1 MKFNRVQLIA
11 IQQLAEEKLEV
22 LNSLF
27 SLEEEIINYLEARGE
42 STEEPNKRLDAIND
56 SIINYDNIARMAK
69 AMLED

>member
-1 MKFNRVQLIA
+1 MEFNRVQLLA
-11 IQQLAEEKLEV
+11 IQQLAEEKLAV

-27 SLEEEIINYLEARGE
+27 SLEEEIINYLEACGE

-56 SIINYDNIARMAK
+56 SIINYNNIARMAK